1 MSLCPDL
8 FLSLVC
14 ISLTYWIVFFLK
26 TLYFPSLQLSIS
38 FVRVGVFVLW
48 LMAAARVFVE
58 SMHVIGEWSPDI
70 KVLVRPLEYL
80 AG

>member
-1 MSLCPDL
+1 M
-8 FLSLVC
+8 
-14 ISLTYWIVFFLK
+14 
-26 TLYFPSLQLSIS
+26 
-38 FVRVGVFVLW
+38 RVGVFVPW

-70 KVLVRPLEYL
+70 KVLLRPLEYL